1 MPLFKETDDVYKRY
15 HRLLQGRIVVLE
27 GLISSGKTTWGES
40 LAAYLKKHNIDTV
53 FLREPVDNDFLD
65 MYLHDMPKYSF
76 SFQMHMKALRREVY
90 AQARKFSLNGSF
102 VIIDRSMH
110 GDMAFALMQKEAGMI
125 TDKEWS
131 LYCRSYNC
139 EDMEEPNDIIMLS
152 CQPSTALD
160 RVRKRGNKSEVNG
173 YTLDYFERLHNAY
186 QEVFTSYGTKL
197 TVINVDGNITFDT
210 MGNIPRERL
219 EGLLNIL
226 Q

>member
-40 LAAYLKKHNIDTV
+40 LAVYLNKHQINTI
-53 FLREPVDNDFLD
+53 FLREPVDTEFLD
-65 MYLHDMPKYSF
+65 MYLRDMPKYSF
-76 SFQMHMKALRREVY
+76 AFQMHMKALRREIY
-90 AQARKFSLNGSF
+90 SQARKFALSGSF

-110 GDMAFALMQKEAGMI
+110 GDMAFALMQKQSGMI
-125 TDKEWS
+125 TEEEWN
-131 LYCRSYNC
+131 LYRRSYNC

-152 CQPSTALD
+152 CQPSTAFE
-160 RVRKRGNKSEVNG
+160 RVKKRGNKSEITG

-186 QEVFTSYGTKL
+186 QEVFTAFGTTL
-197 TVINVDGNITFDT
+197 VTLNVDGNITFDT

-226 Q
+226 R